1 MRRREFMTLLARL
14 RGRSRRALFAELH
27 EAELIW
33 TGKTCEVTIVLLP
46 FQSIEQID

>member
-14 RGRSRRALFAELH
+14 RGRSRHGALRGAARGRDNLGRQ
-27 EAELIW
+27 
-33 TGKTCEVTIVLLP
+33 TYEVANVLLP